1 MKYVVFYFSPV
12 GGTKTV
18 ADLITNQTG
27 AIIQELTTPSMDVSL
42 DADTLAFFCVPVYA
56 GRIPKPMYD
65 RMKCVKGNNTPCVP
79 VAVYGNRAVDDALLE
94 MSELAGKYGFR
105 TVGGIEMIAPHSV
118 DQSIAYDRPDQSDRE
133 KLSDYIAKLM
143 AMESFRE
150 VRMPGDPNY
159 AKRKMKDFP
168 IYPKASRKDC
178 IGCGICYKY
187 CPAEAIKAKRMK
199 TIKRKCIN
207 CMRCINICSTQTR
220 HIPKA
225 MELAAH
231 VMLKATCSGRKEP
244 KFYL

>member
-18 ADLITNQTG
+18 ADLITKQTG
-27 AIIQELTTPSMDVSL
+27 AVIQELTTPSMDVSL
-42 DADTLAFFCVPVYA
+42 DENTLAFFCIPVYA
-56 GRIPKPMYD
+56 GRIPGPMYD

-105 TVGGIEMIAPHSV
+105 TVGGIEMIAPHSI
-118 DQSIAYDRPDQSDRE
+118 DQHFAADRPDASDRE
-133 KLSDYIAKLM
+133 KLSAYIAKLM
-143 AMESFRE
+143 AAESFSE
-150 VRMPGDPNY
+150 VKLPGDPDY
-159 AKRKMKDFP
+159 AKKKMKDFP
-168 IYPKASRKDC
+168 IYPKASRKEC

-220 HIPKA
+220 HIPKV

-231 VMLKATCSGRKEP
+231 VALKASCSDRKAP
-244 KFYL
+244 KFY